1 MTGRSGN
8 NASPTPSPYR
18 YPLNHKQRKTLYMI
32 FIKPEPSNITW
43 RQVENLLF
51 ALGAYI
57 ENGSGSRVLVRLNL
71 RKGRFHKPHPG
82 KEIDQPIVRN
92 LRSFLISAEITP

>member
-8 NASPTPSPYR
+8 NASPTPSPFR
-18 YPLNHKQRKTLYMI
+18 YNLNHKQRKTLNMI

-43 RQVENLLF
+43 RQVENLLL
-51 ALGAYI
+51 ALEAYI
-57 ENGSGSRVLVRLNL
+57 ENGAGSRVLVRLNS
-71 RKGRFHKPHPG
+71 RKGRFHRPHPG
-82 KEIDQPIVRN
+82 KEIAKPAVED